1 MYPRIALQ
9 LNTSPRSYGFYKKF
23 SSGPRPGCAPRMRR
37 QCHSVLTPFL
47 ARSRGATT
55 DGSPA
60 FQGWDSF
67 WQGKRGGAG
76 LFYRERKQFLTPI
89 AAFKSSSRSSTPGRL
104 SDGGT
109 MRHVAA
115 CRWPSRP
122 AFVATIAVDAAGGD
136 F

>member
-67 WQGKRGGAG
+67 WQGKRGGG
-76 LFYRERKQFLTPI
+76 RSFLSRTETISYPNCRVQI
-89 AAFKSSSRSSTPGRL
+89 VFKVFHPWKTLRR
-104 SDGGT
+104 
-109 MRHVAA
+109 RH
-115 CRWPSRP
+115 
-122 AFVATIAVDAAGGD
+122 DAARSGMQMAQPPSVRRD
-136 F
+136 DCR